1 MKKAVIALS
10 LLLLGSCQYFDKK
23 VPSEEELLQ
32 KRRAEINMDEVSS
45 YPSIGECDSVM
56 DKEQKKECFFSSMTR
71 LVQERLDADTLLLL
85 YPEIDTIQLKVT
97 IFPDATLAFETEF
110 PKDSVGYDR
119 TKIDSLLRSRLSD
132 FPAVEPASKEGIPVK
147 SQFILPVIIN
157 VE

>member
-1 MKKAVIALS
+1 MKKAVVALS

-97 IFPDATLAFETEF
+97 IFRDATLAFETEF

>member
-1 MKKAVIALS
+1 MKKAVVALS

-97 IFPDATLAFETEF
+97 IFPDATLAFETEY

>member
-1 MKKAVIALS
+1 MKKAVVALS

-97 IFPDATLAFETEF
+97 IFPDATLAFETEY

-147 SQFILPVIIN
+147 SQFVLPVIIN

>member
-1 MKKAVIALS
+1 MKKAVVALS

-97 IFPDATLAFETEF
+97 IFPDATLAFETDF

>member
-1 MKKAVIALS
+1 MKKAVVALS

-32 KRRAEINMDEVSS
+32 KRRAEINMNEVSS

>member
-1 MKKAVIALS
+1 MKKAVVALS

>member
-1 MKKAVIALS
+1 MKKAVVALS

-32 KRRAEINMDEVSS
+32 KRRAEINMEEVSS